1 MPILEIVG
9 WIGSAILVWSLLQTR
24 ILRLRL
30 INLVGCLILIAYN
43 SISGV
48 WPMTG
53 LNVVL
58 AAINIYY
65 LRKLMGERHSTA
77 SYDVVEV
84 RPDDAYLQHL
94 LGQHAA
100 DIATFNPAAAGR
112 PVTEAR
118 EAYLIVHGDETVG
131 YVLAHDAGDGEVQ
144 VDLDYV
150 VERYRDFTPG
160 EFVFRSSQLFAAKGY
175 RRIVTAPGSASAPGA
190 YYEKI
195 GFSREGDRF
204 ALAITA

>member
-1 MPILEIVG
+1 MPILEIIG

-30 INLVGCLILIAYN
+30 INLVGCVILIAYN

-94 LGQHAA
+94 LKQHAA
-100 DIATFNPAAAGR
+100 DIASFYPSDR
-112 PVTEAR
+112 PGSEAQ

-131 YVLAHDAGDGEVQ
+131 YVLAHDAGDGVVQ

-160 EFVFRSSQLFAAKGY
+160 EFVFRQSQLFAAKGY
-175 RRIVTAPGSASAPGA
+175 RRIVTAPGSASAAGA

-195 GFSREGDRF
+195 GFTREADRF
-204 ALAITA
+204 ALTLSA